1 MPSPASYTL
10 LELNQYIRRVIALNF
25 DQPVWIEAEISQA
38 GTSRGHWYIDLIQKA
53 DDQIVAQCQAA
64 LWANVYQFL
73 KRKSPVAPED
83 LLRPGLAVK
92 LKVNVDYHE
101 RYGFKL
107 IIEDI
112 DPAFTIGQLAIQ
124 REAVLQALSRKGLLD
139 KNKRL
144 PLPSVIQ
151 RLAVISS
158 SRAAGWIDF
167 SEHLAGNRYGYA
179 IGHVLFESAMQGQA
193 VERDMLAAFDQ
204 IEMRK
209 DAFDAVAILRG
220 GGGRT
225 DLSVF
230 DNLAVAERLAGFPLP
245 VLVGIG
251 HEIDQSILDIVA
263 HASLKTPTALADFI
277 IEHNLA
283 FDMRLERLSRVIRQ
297 VAEARIT
304 GEKRQLQALATNLRY
319 AVHQSVWNRQLRLEQ
334 LRAGLAHG
342 RDSALRQATHRLERL
357 TEVLDALDP
366 DKVLARGYTITSA
379 DGVTITR
386 AADVRS
392 GQRLQTTFIDGNIQ
406 SITE

>member
-25 DQPVWIEAEISQA
+25 DQPLWIEAEISQA

-53 DDQIVAQCQAA
+53 EDQIVAQCQAA
-64 LWANVYQFL
+64 MWANVYHFL
-73 KRKSPVAPED
+73 KRKSPAAPEE

-139 KNKRL
+139 KNKQL

-167 SEHLAGNRYGYA
+167 SEHLAGNRYGYV

-230 DNLAVAERLAGFPLP
+230 DNQAVAERLAGFPLP

-263 HASLKTPTALADFI
+263 HSSLKTPTALADFI

-297 VAEARIT
+297 AAEARIT
-304 GEKRQLQALATNLRY
+304 GEKRQLEALAAGLRY
-319 AVHQSVWNRQLRLEQ
+319 AVHQSTWTRQMHLEQ
-334 LRAGLAHG
+334 LRTGLSHA
-342 RDSALRQATHRLERL
+342 RDNALRQAAHRLERL
-357 TEVLDALDP
+357 NDVLEALDP

-379 DGVTITR
+379 DGITITK
-386 AADVRS
+386 AADVRA
-392 GQRLQTTFIDGNIQ
+392 GQRLQTTFIDGTIQ

>member
-25 DQPVWIEAEISQA
+25 DQPLWIEAEISQA

-64 LWANVYQFL
+64 LWANVYHFL

-107 IIEDI
+107 IIEDV

-139 KNKRL
+139 KNKQL

-179 IGHVLFESAMQGQA
+179 ISHVLFESAMQGQA

-204 IEMRK
+204 IEMQK

-230 DNLAVAERLAGFPLP
+230 DNQAIAERLAGFPLP

-297 VAEARIT
+297 AAEARLT
-304 GEKRQLQALATNLRY
+304 GEKRQLQMLSTNLRY
-319 AVHQSVWNRQLRLEQ
+319 AVHQSVWSRQLHLEQ
-334 LRAGLAHG
+334 LRTGLAHA

-357 TEVLDALDP
+357 TGVLDALDP

-379 DGVTITR
+379 DGVTVSR
-386 AADVRS
+386 AADVRT
-392 GQRLQTTFIDGNIQ
+392 GQRLQTTFIDGTIQ
-406 SITE
+406 SIAE